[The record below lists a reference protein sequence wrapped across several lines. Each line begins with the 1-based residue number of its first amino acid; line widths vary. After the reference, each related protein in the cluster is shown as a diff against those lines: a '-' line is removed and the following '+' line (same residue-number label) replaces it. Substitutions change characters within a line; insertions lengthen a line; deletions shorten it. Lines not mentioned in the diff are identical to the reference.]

1 LQESTLRSTFNQET
15 LSASLTTIL
24 LGRVM
29 YVYPSIASTNSRAIE
44 LARDGAPDGTL
55 VLADEQTAGRGRLG
69 RQWLAPP
76 TSSLLLS
83 LVLRPNLEP
92 RQMQRL
98 AMITSLAACQ
108 AIDSATRLTTS
119 IKWPNDLQISGR
131 KVGGMLCEAGL
142 SGQHLDYVVV
152 GLGINVNLNPADL
165 GQILA
170 PSTSLSRELGHELE
184 RLPLL
189 VAFLETL
196 EDNYQRL
203 RSGWLPYEAWRNR
216 LATLGQEV
224 QVGLPGQVI
233 YGLAEDVDADGSLLV
248 RQADG
253 SLIAVLVGDVTLR
266 GHSL

>member
-1 LQESTLRSTFNQET
+1 MDAKLTQET
-15 LSASLTTIL
+15 LSASLTTSL
-24 LGRVM
+24 LGRTL
-29 YVYPSIASTNSRAIE
+29 YVYPSIDSTNTRAVE
-44 LARDGAPDGTL
+44 LAQAGTPDGTL

-76 TSSLLLS
+76 GSSLLLS
-83 LVLRPNLEP
+83 LILHPNLQP
-92 RQMQRL
+92 RQIQRL

-108 AIDSATRLTTS
+108 AIDKITELEVR

-142 SGQHLDYVVV
+142 HGQHLDYVVV
-152 GLGINVNLNPADL
+152 GLGINVKLSPANLGELLTPA
-165 GQILA
+165 
-170 PSTSLSRELGHELE
+170 TSLSHELGHEVE

-189 VAFLETL
+189 VALL
-196 EDNYQRL
+196 EDLEIAYLRL
-203 RSGWLPYEAWRNR
+203 CSGWLPHEAWRSR

-233 YGLAEDVDADGSLLV
+233 AGRAEDVDADGALLV
-248 RQADG
+248 RQSDG
-253 SLIAVLVGDVTLR
+253 NLATILAGDVTLR